1 MTSSTPRTTRRMT
14 APIRLLVL
22 PLMLFGGALP
32 ASGQAAEGEIIAAAK
47 RVEERLGMRVGLSV
61 IDTGR
66 GTVVAYRET
75 ERFAMASTF
84 KSLACAA
91 ALAGGNAVLE
101 QTTRIT
107 KADLRPHSP
116 VTEKRVGTN
125 LSTRALCEI
134 TLRTSD
140 NAAANAIL
148 KTLGGPAEVTGFLRG
163 IGDKTTRLDRYEP
176 ELNEATPGD
185 PRDTTTPQA
194 MAQTLEHLLLG
205 DALAPAARDQLEAWM
220 SANAVA
226 DGLLRSKLPKGWQIA
241 DRSGAGGHGTR
252 GVIAVVRP
260 PPGAQPLVIAIYM
273 DGKTHPL
280 KARDAAIAEIGD
292 AIFARYAR

>member
-14 APIRLLVL
+14 ARIRLLVL
-22 PLMLFGGALP
+22 PLMVLGTALP
-32 ASGQAAEGEIIAAAK
+32 ASVQAAEGEIVAAAK
-47 RVEERLGMRVGLSV
+47 RVEQKLGMRVGLSV

-66 GTVVAYRET
+66 GTVFAYRET

-91 ALAGGNAVLE
+91 ALSGGNDVLE

-116 VTEKRVGTN
+116 VTEKRVGTS
-125 LSTRALCEI
+125 LSTRELCEI

-148 KTLGGPAEVTGFLRG
+148 KALGGPSEVTGFLRG
-163 IGDKTTRLDRYEP
+163 IGDTTTRLDRYEP
-176 ELNEATPGD
+176 ELNEAAPGD

-194 MAQTLEHLLLG
+194 MAQTLERLLLG
-205 DALAPAARDQLEAWM
+205 DALAPAARDQLDVWM

-226 DGLLRSKLPKGWQIA
+226 DGLLRSRLPKGWQIA

-260 PPGAQPLVIAIYM
+260 PGAQPLVIAIYM

-280 KARDAAIAEIGD
+280 KARDASIAEIGD
-292 AIFARYAR
+292 AIFAGYAR

>member
-1 MTSSTPRTTRRMT
+1 MTPSRPITAVLITAQIRR
-14 APIRLLVL
+14 LVL
-22 PLMLFGGALP
+22 PLMLLGAAMP
-32 ASGQAAEGEIIAAAK
+32 ASGQAADGEIIAAAK
-47 RVEERLGMRVGLSV
+47 RLEQKLGMRVGLSV

-91 ALAGGNAVLE
+91 ALSGGDAVLE

-116 VTEKRVGTN
+116 VTETRLGAS
-125 LSTRALCEI
+125 LSARELCEI

-148 KTLGGPAEVTGFLRG
+148 KVLGGPAEVTSFLRG
-163 IGDKTTRLDRYEP
+163 IGDTTTRLDRYEP

-194 MAQTLEHLLLG
+194 MAQTLERLLVG
-205 DALAPAARDQLEAWM
+205 AALAPAARDQLDAWM

-226 DGLLRSKLPKGWQIA
+226 DGLLRSRLPKGWQIA

-260 PPGAQPLVIAIYM
+260 PGAQPLVIAIYM

-280 KARDAAIAEIGD
+280 KTRDAAIAEIG
-292 AIFARYAR
+292 AAVFAGYAR

>member
-1 MTSSTPRTTRRMT
+1 MTPSRPVTAVLITAQIRR
-14 APIRLLVL
+14 LVL
-22 PLMLFGGALP
+22 PLMLLGAAIP
-32 ASGQAAEGEIIAAAK
+32 ASGQAADGEVIAAAK
-47 RVEERLGMRVGLSV
+47 RLEQKLGMRVGLSV

-91 ALAGGNAVLE
+91 ALSGGDAVLE

-116 VTEKRVGTN
+116 VMETRVGTS
-125 LSTRALCEI
+125 LSARELCEI

-148 KTLGGPAEVTGFLRG
+148 KVLGGPAEVTSFLRG
-163 IGDKTTRLDRYEP
+163 IGDTTTRLDRYEP
-176 ELNEATPGD
+176 EVNEATPGD
-185 PRDTTTPQA
+185 LRDTTTPQA
-194 MAQTLEHLLLG
+194 MAQTLERLLVG
-205 DALAPAARDQLEAWM
+205 AALAPAARDQLDAWM

-226 DGLLRSKLPKGWQIA
+226 DGLLRSRLPKGWQIA

-260 PPGAQPLVIAIYM
+260 PGAQPLVIAIYM

-280 KARDAAIAEIGD
+280 KTRDAAIAEIG
-292 AIFARYAR
+292 AAVFADHTR

>member
-1 MTSSTPRTTRRMT
+1 MTPSRPRTARRI
-14 APIRLLVL
+14 AARIRHLVL
-22 PLMLFGGALP
+22 PLMLFGAALP

-47 RVEERLGMRVGLSV
+47 RVEQKLGMRVGLSV
-61 IDTGR
+61 IDSGR
-66 GTVVAYRET
+66 GKVVGYRET

-91 ALAGGNAVLE
+91 ALSGGNAVLE

-116 VTEKRVGTN
+116 VTEKRVGRS
-125 LSTRALCEI
+125 LSTRELCEI

-148 KTLGGPAEVTGFLRG
+148 KTLGGPSEVTGFLRG
-163 IGDKTTRLDRYEP
+163 IGDTTTRLDRYEP

-194 MAQTLEHLLLG
+194 MAQTLERLLLG
-205 DALAPAARDQLEAWM
+205 DALAPAAREQLDAWM

-226 DGLLRSKLPKGWQIA
+226 NGLLRSKLPKDWQIA
-241 DRSGAGGHGTR
+241 DRGGAGGHGTR
-252 GVIAVVRP
+252 GVIAVVR

-280 KARDAAIAEIGD
+280 KTRDAAIAEIGD
-292 AIFARYAR
+292 AIFAGYAR

>member
-1 MTSSTPRTTRRMT
+1 MTPSRPRTARRI
-14 APIRLLVL
+14 AARIRLLVL
-22 PLMLFGGALP
+22 PLMLFGAAQP

-47 RVEERLGMRVGLSV
+47 RVEQRLGMRVGLSV

-66 GTVVAYRET
+66 GTVVGYRET

-91 ALAGGNAVLE
+91 ALSGDNAVLE

-107 KADLRPHSP
+107 RADLRPHSP
-116 VTEKRVGTN
+116 VTEKRVGTS
-125 LSTRALCEI
+125 LSTRELCEI

-140 NAAANAIL
+140 NAAANAII

-163 IGDKTTRLDRYEP
+163 IGDTTTRLDRYEP

-194 MAQTLEHLLLG
+194 MAQTLERLLLG
-205 DALAPAARDQLEAWM
+205 DALAPAARDQLDVWM

-226 DGLLRSKLPKGWQIA
+226 NGLLRSKLPKGWQIS
-241 DRSGAGGHGTR
+241 DRGGAGGHGTR
-252 GVIAVVRP
+252 GVIAVVR

-280 KARDAAIAEIGD
+280 KTRDAAIAEIGE
-292 AIFARYAR
+292 AIFAGYAR

>member
-1 MTSSTPRTTRRMT
+1 MTPSRPVTAVLITAQIRR
-14 APIRLLVL
+14 LVL
-22 PLMLFGGALP
+22 PLMLLGAALP
-32 ASGQAAEGEIIAAAK
+32 ASGQAADGEIIAAAK
-47 RVEERLGMRVGLSV
+47 RMEQKLGMRVGLSV

-66 GTVVAYRET
+66 GTVVAYRDD

-91 ALAGGNAVLE
+91 ALSGGDAVLE

-116 VTEKRVGTN
+116 VTETRLGAS
-125 LSTRALCEI
+125 LSARELCEI

-148 KTLGGPAEVTGFLRG
+148 KVLGGPAEVTSFLRG
-163 IGDKTTRLDRYEP
+163 IGDTTTRLDRYEP

-194 MAQTLEHLLLG
+194 MAQTLERLLVG
-205 DALAPAARDQLEAWM
+205 AALAPAARDQLDAWM

-226 DGLLRSKLPKGWQIA
+226 DGLLRSRLPKGWQIA

-260 PPGAQPLVIAIYM
+260 PGAQPLVIAIYL

-280 KARDAAIAEIGD
+280 KTRDAAIAEIGE
-292 AIFARYAR
+292 AVFAGYAR

>member
-1 MTSSTPRTTRRMT
+1 MTSSRAETHGRIGWKTRAVLLPVLLIGTLMT
-14 APIRLLVL
+14 A
-22 PLMLFGGALP
+22 A
-32 ASGQAAEGEIIAAAK
+32 QADATEIVAAAK
-47 RVEERLGMRVGLSV
+47 RVEQKLGMRVGLSI
-61 IDTGR
+61 IDTDSGA
-66 GTVVAYRET
+66 VIAYRDD

-91 ALAGGNAVLE
+91 ALSAGDAVLK

-116 VTEKRVGTN
+116 VTEKQVGSS
-125 LSTRALCEI
+125 LSTRELCEI

-148 KTLGGPAEVTGFLRG
+148 KVLGGPAEVTGFLRG
-163 IGDKTTRLDRYEP
+163 IGDATTRLDRYEP
-176 ELNEATPGD
+176 EVNEATPGD

-194 MAQTLEHLLLG
+194 MSQTLERLLLG
-205 DALAPAARDQLEAWM
+205 DALSRAARDQLDAWM

-226 DGLLRSKLPKGWQIA
+226 GGLLRSKLPRGWQIA
-241 DRSGAGGHGTR
+241 DRGGAGGHGTR

-260 PPGAQPLVIAIYM
+260 PTGSPLVIAIYM
-273 DGKTHPL
+273 DGRKHPL
-280 KARDAAIAEIGD
+280 KTRDAAIAEIGEAVFAD
-292 AIFARYAR
+292 FAR

>member
-1 MTSSTPRTTRRMT
+1 M
-14 APIRLLVL
+14 LL
-22 PLMLFGGALP
+22 GAAIP
-32 ASGQAAEGEIIAAAK
+32 ASGQAADGEVIAAAK
-47 RVEERLGMRVGLSV
+47 RLEQKLGMRVGLSV

-91 ALAGGNAVLE
+91 ALSGGDAVLE

-116 VTEKRVGTN
+116 VMETRVGTS
-125 LSTRALCEI
+125 LSARELCEI

-148 KTLGGPAEVTGFLRG
+148 KVLGGPAEVTSFLRG
-163 IGDKTTRLDRYEP
+163 IGDTTTRLDRYEP
-176 ELNEATPGD
+176 EVNEATPGD
-185 PRDTTTPQA
+185 LRDTTTPQA
-194 MAQTLEHLLLG
+194 MAQTLERLLVG
-205 DALAPAARDQLEAWM
+205 AALAPAARDQLDAWM

-226 DGLLRSKLPKGWQIA
+226 DGLLRSRLPKGWQIA

-260 PPGAQPLVIAIYM
+260 PGAQPLVIAIYM

-280 KARDAAIAEIGD
+280 KTRDAAIAEIG
-292 AIFARYAR
+292 AAVFADHTR

>member
-1 MTSSTPRTTRRMT
+1 MTPSRPITAVLITAQIRR
-14 APIRLLVL
+14 LVL
-22 PLMLFGGALP
+22 PLMLLGAAIP
-32 ASGQAAEGEIIAAAK
+32 ASGQAADGEVIAAAK
-47 RVEERLGMRVGLSV
+47 RMEQKLGMRVGLSV

-91 ALAGGNAVLE
+91 ALSGGDAVLE

-116 VTEKRVGTN
+116 VTETRLGAS
-125 LSTRALCEI
+125 LSARELCEI

-148 KTLGGPAEVTGFLRG
+148 KVLGGPAEVTSFLRG
-163 IGDKTTRLDRYEP
+163 IGDTTTRLDRYEP
-176 ELNEATPGD
+176 EVNEATPGD

-194 MAQTLEHLLLG
+194 MAQTLERLLVG
-205 DALAPAARDQLEAWM
+205 AALAPADRDQLDAWM

-226 DGLLRSKLPKGWQIA
+226 DGLLRSRLPKGWQIA

-260 PPGAQPLVIAIYM
+260 PGAQPLVIAIYM

-280 KARDAAIAEIGD
+280 KTRDAAIAEIG
-292 AIFARYAR
+292 ATIFAGYAR

>member
-1 MTSSTPRTTRRMT
+1 MTPSRPVTAVLITAQIRR
-14 APIRLLVL
+14 LVL
-22 PLMLFGGALP
+22 PLMLLGAALP
-32 ASGQAAEGEIIAAAK
+32 ASGQAADGEIIAAAK
-47 RVEERLGMRVGLSV
+47 RLEQKLGMRVGLSV

-91 ALAGGNAVLE
+91 ALSGGDAVLE
-101 QTTRIT
+101 QTTRVT

-116 VTEKRVGTN
+116 VTETRVGTN
-125 LSTRALCEI
+125 LSTRELCEI

-148 KTLGGPAEVTGFLRG
+148 KVLGGPAEVTSFLRG
-163 IGDKTTRLDRYEP
+163 IGDTTTRLDRYEP
-176 ELNEATPGD
+176 ELNEAKPGD

-194 MAQTLEHLLLG
+194 MAQTLERLLVG

-226 DGLLRSKLPKGWQIA
+226 DSLLRSKLPKGWQIA

-260 PPGAQPLVIAIYM
+260 PGAQPLVIAIYM

-280 KARDAAIAEIGD
+280 KTRDTAIAEIGE
-292 AIFARYAR
+292 AVFEEFAR

>member
-1 MTSSTPRTTRRMT
+1 MTPSRPRT
-14 APIRLLVL
+14 ADLIASQVRLLVL
-22 PLMLFGGALP
+22 PLMLLGIAMP
-32 ASGQAAEGEIIAAAK
+32 ASVQAAEDEIVAAAK
-47 RVEERLGMRVGLSV
+47 RVEQKLGMRVGLSV

-66 GTVVAYRET
+66 GTVVAYRDD

-91 ALAGGNAVLE
+91 ALSGGDAVLE

-116 VTEKRVGTN
+116 VTETRVGTS
-125 LSTRALCEI
+125 LSTRELCEI

-148 KTLGGPAEVTGFLRG
+148 KVLGGPAEVTDFLRG
-163 IGDKTTRLDRYEP
+163 IGDAITRLDRYEP
-176 ELNEATPGD
+176 EVNEAKPGD

-194 MAQTLEHLLLG
+194 MAQTLQGLLIG
-205 DALAPAARDQLEAWM
+205 DALAPAARNQLDAWM
-220 SANAVA
+220 SANAVT
-226 DGLLRSKLPKGWQIA
+226 DGLLRSKLPKGWTIA
-241 DRSGAGGHGTR
+241 DRGGAGGHGTR

-260 PPGAQPLVIAIYM
+260 PKGAPLVIAIYM
-273 DGKTHPL
+273 DGKAHPL
-280 KARDAAIAEIGD
+280 KTRDAAIAAIGE
-292 AIFARYAR
+292 AVFEEFAR

>member
-1 MTSSTPRTTRRMT
+1 MTSLTPRTARRI
-14 APIRLLVL
+14 AARIRLLVL
-22 PLMLFGGALP
+22 PLMLFGAALP
-32 ASGQAAEGEIIAAAK
+32 ASGRAAEGEIIAAAK
-47 RVEERLGMRVGLSV
+47 RVEQRLGMRVGLSV

-66 GTVVAYRET
+66 GTVFAYRET
-75 ERFAMASTF
+75 ERFAMASTL

-91 ALAGGNAVLE
+91 ALSGGNAVLE

-107 KADLRPHSP
+107 RADLRPHSP
-116 VTEKRVGTN
+116 VTEKRVGTS
-125 LSTRALCEI
+125 LSTRELCEI

-140 NAAANAIL
+140 NAAANAII

-163 IGDKTTRLDRYEP
+163 IGDTTTRLDRYEP

-194 MAQTLEHLLLG
+194 MAQTLERLLLG
-205 DALAPAARDQLEAWM
+205 DALAPDARDQLEAWM

-226 DGLLRSKLPKGWQIA
+226 DGLLRSRLPKGWQIA
-241 DRSGAGGHGTR
+241 DRGGAGGHGTR
-252 GVIAVVRP
+252 GVIAVVR

-280 KARDAAIAEIGD
+280 KTRDAAIAEIGE
-292 AIFARYAR
+292 AVFAGYAR